1 MNADRR
7 SVATEPLRPLPAW
20 LTSPR
25 SRPALHVPIWTK
37 LLRALHGSSKR
48 QAARPIPWH
57 HGITGNAQGI
67 EPPADDG
74 PKPNNG

>member
-1 MNADRR
+1 
-7 SVATEPLRPLPAW
+7 

-57 HGITGNAQGI
+57 HDVTANAAAI
-67 EPPADDG
+67 KPPADDG
-74 PKPNNG
+74 PKPNNN